1 MIDRKS
7 LKARVNIGLG
17 KALKKKLGKAGAKLA
32 KSGVGARKAKITPK
46 PPKSPKPKPKGK
58 G

>member
-17 KALKKKLGKAGAKLA
+17 KALKKKLGKAGAKFA
-32 KSGVGARKAKITPK
+32 KSGIGARKAKAPSK
-46 PPKSPKPKPKGK
+46 PSKPKGK